1 MKKNNKQ
8 FTTVRSLTNKVKD
21 LEKRCEEIELILI
34 KMLED
39 KSQPTVPPLG
49 MSILAGM
56 LKGKKL

>member
-34 KMLED
+34 TLLQE
-39 KSQPTVPPLG
+39 
-49 MSILAGM
+49 
-56 LKGKKL
+56 KKL